1 MLRPLIALSGRRYL
15 ATEVPS
21 FPGNFAEQHVDI
33 HLAAYSNCVAAAGGV
48 AIMLPCLDTSVEALD
63 RADALVLT
71 GGGDVDPAW
80 YGEEPHETVS
90 GVDPHRDRVEIALA
104 RRAIERGIPVLA
116 VCRGVQVLNV
126 ALGGSLV
133 QHLEG
138 EHLHDHSAWDQP
150 VHARMHPVLLEQGS
164 LAYRVLGS
172 SINVN
177 TLHHQAVG
185 RLADALQ
192 CTGRAADGVIE
203 SVEMPGRD
211 VWGVQWH
218 PELLDPQPDPTFTWL
233 VERAVAARSVRSAG

>member
-1 MLRPLIALSGRRYL
+1 MVRPLIALSGRRYP

-21 FPGNFAEQHVDI
+21 FPGNFADQQVDI

-48 AIMLPCLDTSVEALD
+48 AIMLPCLDTSVDALD
-63 RADALVLT
+63 HTDALVLT
-71 GGGDVDPAW
+71 GGGDVDPAC

-90 GVDPHRDRVEIALA
+90 GVDADRDRVEIALA
-104 RRAIERGIPVLA
+104 RRAIERGIPLLA
-116 VCRGVQVLNV
+116 VCRGLQVLNV

-138 EHLHDHSAWDQP
+138 EHLHDHSAWDHP
-150 VHARMHPVLLEQGS
+150 VHARVHPVTFQTGS
-164 LAYRVLGS
+164 LASRVLGPA
-172 SINVN
+172 ITVN

-185 RLADALQ
+185 RLADPLR

-218 PELLDPQPDPTFTWL
+218 PELLAPQPDPTFTWL
-233 VERAVAARSVRSAG
+233 VERALASRRSRAAN